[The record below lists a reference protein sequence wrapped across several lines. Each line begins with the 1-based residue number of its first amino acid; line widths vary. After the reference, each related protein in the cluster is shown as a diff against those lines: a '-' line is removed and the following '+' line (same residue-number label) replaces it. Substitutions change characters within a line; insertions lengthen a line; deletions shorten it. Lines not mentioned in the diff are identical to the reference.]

1 MKRAWYLGHSA
12 DALGDRA
19 ILVGDP
25 ARVRR
30 IARHLGDA
38 VFLPVTRG
46 LETVTGE
53 FAGRRVSVCAFG
65 MGAPIASIVL
75 HELADLGI
83 TRFLRIGTAM
93 YFRPAEAG
101 DLIISSDGIG
111 FDGTS
116 RAYLPGGGPC
126 PASTALVTALRRA
139 AESGGRAART
149 GRFASYDAFYR
160 DMFGI
165 DAEGQR
171 RASLN
176 RKLLAGRSVLAV
188 DMETAALLAAA
199 KALDVACATLCLATV
214 DAETQEKL
222 GAAEFA
228 PGERRLFE
236 TALTGFSRLD

>member
-1 MKRAWYLGHSA
+1 MKRAWYLGHRA

-25 ARVRR
+25 GRVRR
-30 IARHLGDA
+30 IADHLDDA

-53 FAGRRVSVCAFG
+53 FAGCRVTVAAFG
-65 MGAPIASIVL
+65 MGAPIAAIVL

-93 YFRPAEAG
+93 YFSPAGPG
-101 DLIISSDGIG
+101 DLMISSDAIG

-116 RAYLPGGGPC
+116 PAYMPAGGPC
-126 PASTALVTALRRA
+126 PASAALVAALGQA
-139 AESGGRAART
+139 AAAGGRAVRI
-149 GRFASYDAFYR
+149 GRFASFDAFYR

-165 DAEGQR
+165 DAEGR
-171 RASLN
+171 RRVDLN
-176 RKLLAGRSVLAV
+176 RQRLVRRSVLAV

-199 KALDVACATLCLATV
+199 KALDVVCATLCLATV
-214 DAETQEKL
+214 DAQTQEKL
-222 GAAEFA
+222 GAAESA

-236 TALTGFSRLD
+236 TALKGLTELD

>member
-12 DALGDRA
+12 DELGDRA

-25 ARVRR
+25 GRVRR
-30 IARHLGDA
+30 IADHLDDA
-38 VFLPVTRG
+38 KFLPVTRG

-53 FAGRRVSVCAFG
+53 FAGRRVTVVAFG
-65 MGAPIASIVL
+65 MGAPIAAIVL

-93 YFRPAEAG
+93 FFSPGEPG
-101 DLIISSDGIG
+101 DLMISTDAIG
-111 FDGTS
+111 LDGTS
-116 RAYLPGGGPC
+116 PAYLPGGDPY
-126 PASTALVTALRRA
+126 PASTALVTALQQA
-139 AESGGRAART
+139 ATANGQAVRT
-149 GRFASYDAFYR
+149 GRYASYDAFYR

-165 DAEGQR
+165 DAEGR
-171 RASLN
+171 RRTGLN
-176 RKLLAGRSVLAV
+176 RRWLVRRSVLAV

-222 GAAEFA
+222 GAAESA

-236 TALTGFSRLD
+236 TALAGLAAT